1 MEFFDAVKNIRQKN
15 LQDILPA
22 HTTND
27 SVAQTKDLQLIN
39 KGMVVN
45 EEVSMIIAF
54 YKVKFYSNYIM
65 IGPEKV
71 CCTKVELW
79 EAGWSLFWCCDD
91 VIKIV

>member
-1 MEFFDAVKNIRQKN
+1 MEFFDAVKSIRQKN

-22 HTTND
+22 YTTSLNTTTD

-54 YKVKFYSNYIM
+54 
-65 IGPEKV
+65 
-71 CCTKVELW
+71 
-79 EAGWSLFWCCDD
+79 
-91 VIKIV
+91 